1 MSVKYMPEYS
11 MSTQLLI
18 TAIVYIIS
26 LAQMWTSVTVQ
37 PKVAVTISVPTLPE
51 ATAVHVMRDL

>member
-11 MSTQLLI
+11 MSTQLPI

-26 LAQMWTSVTVQ
+26 FAQMWTSVTVQ
-37 PKVAVTISVPTLPE
+37 TMVAVTISVPTLLG
-51 ATAVHVMRDL
+51 ATTVHVRRDL